1 MDHMYHEFVERIV
14 AKNKERQQKIFP
26 NSMPINRRKED
37 LLADIKFTQE
47 RVVMH
52 IEHQKKLRSENN
64 CRHLHSDM
72 SRSRFLSNSLRE

>member
-52 IEHQKKLRSENN
+52 IEH
-64 CRHLHSDM
+64 
-72 SRSRFLSNSLRE
+72 